1 MPNVVI
7 PGLMTG
13 ITEVQLPIDV
23 RLQNIEETENA
34 KKKLLELSTK
44 AAYR

>member
-1 MPNVVI
+1 MPEVAI

-23 RLQNIEETENA
+23 HLKNIEETEKA
-34 KKKLLELSTK
+34 KNKILENNLG
-44 AAYR
+44 R